1 MTSFEICNAIRFLR
15 PGAEFTFSNK
25 DYSTIQWI
33 KLEGKAPTWSELEAA
48 HLQLK
53 EIALQAE
60 QEAAA
65 KKAAAEAK
73 LAALGLDA
81 DDLKA
86 LGLQHYLTIMS
97 NYPDGTAQR
106 LCEIALAEV
115 GK

>member
-1 MTSFEICNAIRFLR
+1 MKSFEMCDAIRFLR
-15 PGAEFTFSNK
+15 PGAEFTFTNK
-25 DYSTIQWI
+25 DYSTIEWI
-33 KLEGKAPTWSELEAA
+33 KLEGEAPTWSELESA

-65 KKAAAEAK
+65 KKAGAEAK

-86 LGLQHYLTIMS
+86 LGL
-97 NYPDGTAQR
+97 A
-106 LCEIALAEV
+106 
-115 GK
+115 